1 VKCPLCLCLFFLTS
15 FFFSEAQVVASW
27 LKVVWLW
34 LAAVDTI
41 RSRGPPMSCDG
52 YDRKPGAAEQAVV
65 SKVFIFG
72 N

>member
-1 VKCPLCLCLFFLTS
+1 
-15 FFFSEAQVVASW
+15 
-27 LKVVWLW
+27 
-34 LAAVDTI
+34 
-41 RSRGPPMSCDG
+41 MSCDG